1 MLRTVD
7 EPRPRPVATEPIP
20 GARLPRTSLGVS
32 ITVPQLMI
40 IRIGGG
46 HLRRARFDLR
56 CLYVRQKLGEP
67 WNALLEEEC
76 GNVCL

>member
-7 EPRPRPVATEPIP
+7 EPSHAHWATEPIP
-20 GARLPRTSLGVS
+20 GARLPRTSLRVS
-32 ITVPQLMI
+32 ITVPPLMI
-40 IRIGGG
+40 IRIGDG
-46 HLRRARFDLR
+46 HLRRARFDPR